1 MSHSNDL
8 LKNTGI
14 LMIGKVSTQFVS
26 FLLLPL
32 YTYKLTSAE
41 YGTLDLYTTVASIL
55 IPILTLQLE
64 QGVFRFMI
72 TSEEK
77 RETVIASASLYIV
90 FAALVLTAGFIPA
103 ACLMKYE
110 DAASIYG
117 YYLTYMVYVVVVQL
131 ARGEGNNKLYAF
143 ASFLSSLLII
153 IFNILF
159 LVPFEMGIKGILI
172 SHVIAYCVTCVVVVL
187 YLKTYRYWRI
197 SYFSKKCLVSLVKY
211 SAPLVFNQIS
221 SWIINYSDRV
231 IIVFFLGVS
240 ANGIYA
246 LANKFFSLLTT
257 IFNIYNMAWTETV
270 AKSVNDLGRN
280 KYYRKTVNATI
291 FIYMLGCIW
300 VIAALGIA
308 FKYFISSSYDE
319 AYQYIPI
326 LVVAA
331 VFSGLSATIGSI
343 YIGHKKTTSIGV
355 TTFGAAV
362 VNIVGHLALISGV
375 GLYAASISTLVAFVS
390 LFFYRIYGLRK
401 IEPISIDYKTFFIT
415 VPFLAVVW
423 YLYLT
428 KNIACQFAAVLVAC
442 VASFIILYLNLGVI
456 KEMLNHRK
464 KHKED

>member
-1 MSHSNDL
+1 MSRGKDL

-14 LMIGKVSTQFVS
+14 LMIGKISTQFVS

-64 QGVFRFMI
+64 QGVFRFLI

-77 RETVIASASLYIV
+77 KETVVASASLYIV
-90 FAALVLTAGFIPA
+90 FAALVLTVGFIPTA
-103 ACLMKYE
+103 RLMHFE
-110 DAASIYG
+110 DATSIYG

-153 IFNILF
+153 VFNIIF
-159 LVPFEMGIKGILI
+159 LVQFDIGVKGILI
-172 SHVIAYCVTCVVVVL
+172 SHIIAYCVTCIVVVL
-187 YLKTYRYWRI
+187 WLKTYRYWRI
-197 SYFSKKCLVSLVKY
+197 SFFSKDCLFSLVKY

-221 SWIINYSDRV
+221 SWIINYSDRL
-231 IIVFFLGVS
+231 IVVYFLGVS

-257 IFNIYNMAWTETV
+257 VFNIYNMAWTEAV
-270 AKSVNDLGRN
+270 AKSINDPDRN
-280 KYYRKTVNATI
+280 KYYQKIVNATI
-291 FIYMLGCIW
+291 QIYMLGCIW

-308 FKYFISSSYDE
+308 FKYLINNSYDE
-319 AYQYIPI
+319 AYRYIPI

-362 VNIVGHLALISGV
+362 VNLVVHLALISGI
-375 GLYAASISTLVAFVS
+375 GLYAASISTLVAFVA
-390 LFFYRIYGLRK
+390 LFFYRIFGLRK
-401 IEPISIDYKTFFIT
+401 IEPISIDYKTFIVT
-415 VPFLAVVW
+415 VPFLMVVW

-428 KNIACQFAAVLVAC
+428 KKLPCQFTAILVAC
-442 VASFIILYLNLGVI
+442 VASVVILYLNMDVI
-456 KEMLNHRK
+456 KELL
-464 KHKED
+464 KHKKKA